1 VDGLNLWSVF
11 ATGLLAG
18 GASCAVVQGGL
29 LAGAVARRHG
39 DRPHPGRSHLDDV
52 VPVGGFLAG
61 KLVSH
66 TLAGFL
72 LGLVGD
78 AAQLG
83 FRTRAL
89 MQIGA
94 GVVMILMAANLLGVR
109 GLRRLV
115 PPPPPTL
122 ARFVRRRARSQTVL
136 GPAVLGF
143 LTVLIPCAVT
153 LSVMVLA
160 IASGSPVV
168 GALGMA
174 VFVLGTSP
182 LFAVLGYAVRRSGNL
197 LRGYLGKAAAVAVV
211 VAGLLSINSGLV
223 LSGSPVTLERAWEG
237 LTGGSAVA
245 EDAGGAADGAVTV
258 DDAGGAGGGAVTVD
272 DAGGQNI
279 LIEVRNS
286 SYSPSRVRATAGL
299 LTRLTLRTDGTRGCT
314 RGFVVP
320 AANFEMP
327 LPETGDTVLD
337 LGKLAAGR
345 INYTCAMGMYRGVIE
360 VS

>member
-1 VDGLNLWSVF
+1 M
-11 ATGLLAG
+11 
-18 GASCAVVQGGL
+18 
-29 LAGAVARRHG
+29 ARRHG
-39 DRPHPGRSHLDDV
+39 DGPQPGRSRLDDA

-61 KLVSH
+61 KLASH
-66 TLAGFL
+66 TGVGFL

-83 FRTRAL
+83 FRTRAF

-94 GVVMILMAANLLGVR
+94 GVVMILMAANLFGVR

-143 LTVLIPCAVT
+143 LTVLIPCGVT

-182 LFAVLGYAVRRSGNL
+182 LFAVLGYALRRSGTL

-211 VAGLLSINSGLV
+211 VAGLLSINSGLI
-223 LSGSPVTLERAWEG
+223 LTGSPVTLEGAWEG

-245 EDAGGAADGAVTV
+245 EDSGGAAEGAVTV
-258 DDAGGAGGGAVTVD
+258 DEAGV
-272 DAGGQNI
+272 QHI
-279 LIEVRNS
+279 LIEVRDA
-286 SYSPSRVRATAGL
+286 SYSPSRVQATAGL
-299 LTRLTLRTDGTRGCT
+299 PTQLTLRTDGTRGCT
-314 RGFVVP
+314 RAFVVP
-320 AANFEMP
+320 AANFERP

-337 LGKLAAGR
+337 LGELPAGR